1 MNTLFSECRQSER
14 LNPHCRWQ
22 HHLLERIDG
31 TSKLWP
37 MVARTGQ
44 PSFLLRYW
52 SRCINSG
59 RSIRRRRL
67 LWSLGVIQGY
77 SQAKPSNRFG
87 NYYGTMASW
96 RLNGKGQSNL
106 GNIDFGSQTVLYYR
120 NNIEYPFLQYH
131 LNNTGN
137 STPTSQKATVFFSG
151 KNEWKQF
158 HAWPPTGTHPF
169 HSIWAKTEH

>member
-1 MNTLFSECRQSER
+1 MEHPNYDQWWQERDSRRSCYDIDPAVLIVGGLFDAEDCYGYGSYTR
-14 LNPHCRWQ
+14 LFA
-22 HHLLERIDG
+22 
-31 TSKLWP
+31 SKALKPIWK
-37 MVARTGQ
+37 
-44 PSFLLRYW
+44 
-52 SRCINSG
+52 
-59 RSIRRRRL
+59 L
-67 LWSLGVIQGY
+67 LWRWHHG
-77 SQAKPSNRFG
+77 A
-87 NYYGTMASW
+87 W
-96 RLNGKGQSNL
+96 NGKGQSNL

-158 HAWPPTGTHPF
+158 HAWPPTGTPPF